1 MPDRVYLF
9 DVDGTLTEP
18 REKIKEQI
26 EDVFMSWIA
35 SKNKSVYLVTGS
47 DISKTKEQL
56 GEDLMDACLGVFT
69 CSGNVFRQEDQIIYS
84 NVFDPGDEFI
94 ADLELYL
101 ENSQWRSKKGN
112 HIEKRP
118 GMLNFSTVG
127 RNANQNM
134 RKAYARWDKTSLER
148 EDIVAYINDLY
159 PDLEVSIGGSIS
171 VDIYPKGKNK
181 GQVVEKLREL
191 HGDDVEMI
199 FVGDKNKPGGNDW
212 PLAQRLETIEGSQ
225 WYQVLCPEET
235 RCLIEYGELFI

>member
-26 EDVFMSWIA
+26 EDVIMSWIA
-35 SKNKSVYLVTGS
+35 SKSKSVYLVTGS

-56 GEDLMDACLGVFT
+56 GEDLMGACLGVFT
-69 CSGNVFRQEDQIIYS
+69 CSGNVFRKKGKVIYS
-84 NVFDPGDEFI
+84 NVFDPSAEFI
-94 ADLELYL
+94 ADLQLYL
-101 ENSQWRSKKGN
+101 DNSQWRSKKGN
-112 HIEKRP
+112 HIETRP

-127 RNANQNM
+127 RNASLNM
-134 RKAYARWDKTSLER
+134 RKAYNRWDRLNLER
-148 EDIVAYINDLY
+148 EDIVAYIDGLY

-199 FVGDKNKPGGNDW
+199 FIGDKNIPGGNDW

-225 WYQVLCPEET
+225 WYQVLGPEET
-235 RCLIEYGELFI
+235 RSLIEYGELFI